1 MPAGAFLF
9 KELNMNDIYTRITDK
24 IITELDAGTVPW
36 LRPWTG
42 GDDPFPRNALSQRA
56 YRGINTILLG
66 MEANLQ
72 GYQSNQWLTFRQA
85 NQLGG
90 HVRKGETSSMIIWY
104 ELKMVDSE
112 GDDFVAAGKPV
123 ADKRFFPLLKT
134 FNVFNLDQVEGLPDT
149 YQTPAVSE
157 PDWDPCL
164 RAEQIIERSGAAI
177 RHSGFRAF
185 YSPPNDLIY
194 LPVKGSF
201 KDEGSYYS
209 TALHELSHWTGHA
222 TRVGRNLGR
231 RFGESAYAM
240 EELIAEMSSAFLSAH
255 CRLEGKLQHAS
266 YIASWLEVLQRDKRA
281 VFVAAAQ
288 AQKAAD
294 YLLERA
300 GLIAPAEA
308 LPQAA

>member
-66 MEANLQ
+66 MEAHLQ

-104 ELKMVDSE
+104 ELKMVDGDE
-112 GDDFVAAGKPV
+112 DDFVATGKPV

-134 FNVFNLDQVEGLPDT
+134 FNVFNLDQVEGLPET
-149 YQTPAVSE
+149 YQTQVITE

-164 RAEQIIERSGAAI
+164 RAEQIIERSGANI

-201 KDEGSYYS
+201 ADEGSYYS
-209 TALHELSHWTGHA
+209 TALHELSHWTGHP

-300 GLIAPAEA
+300 GLIAPAEVM
-308 LPQAA
+308 PQAA